1 MAQWGA
7 LVTQPNRALQLYR
20 DKDFPLDV
28 RHHLAHYIESRSWMS
43 LPPTRAQEE
52 LAGLINALDA
62 KVVELQNTGQLD
74 LVLAS
79 HKLSQC
85 RAQLINLYGKNPV
98 LLLQTLSMLLQTE
111 HKLLTEEF
119 QQQCMSPMSG
129 PMTPLSAPMTPDM
142 NQSRSGGLPAIS
154 NTLTNLDSWG
164 QSANIICQYLGN
176 TKDVLNKMSPNKRV
190 AMQSK
195 MKRLQGNLDKHL
207 QTIEQARR
215 YLRSS
220 IETTV
225 AKLCVQNEMILQNIT
240 DYKLSQRRAL
250 VRFEAQVNINDVEAR
265 VKSHVVELETC
276 LQQIRLA
283 VRHYNTVKDISSN
296 SPDESMTIISLRDK
310 VVNLIK
316 NLVSNALVIEELPS
330 AILKKDTK
338 FAATLR
344 LLVGGHFG
352 IKMNLPE
359 VTCTLVSFSQ
369 IQDILSG
376 EVLPNK
382 TGCGDILNG
391 SNVMEHHPSTNSVK
405 LFMKKLMLK
414 KYTRASSADKA
425 GEERYGLCFTSTLS
439 LHLAEEQSITL
450 CTISP
455 SLALIVHTRQIALAE
470 ATVIWDNSFC
480 QNGEKPIEEVTWAQ
494 LGKVL
499 SSWFKMQT
507 GRGLSDNNVRC
518 LGRKLLRS
526 DHVSDKDTVSWKVFA
541 KENQADRAFSFWD
554 WVYSAYDLIDKCLR
568 DLWKDGLVEGFI
580 SKDEVQSLLYK
591 CEPNTF
597 ILRFSD
603 SMVGGISASWLH
615 QEPGGRSPGEIL
627 HLEPSTHR
635 GLSYISLAER
645 IMGLPD
651 LKVLYPNKPKNQ
663 VFSKYIQKREMG
675 ASDTAYVR
683 QNISV
688 SVDLPRHHSAPL
700 LSNDSSFGSTLN
712 SPCTPY
718 LDDDLFDSLDCSDF
732 NVSPTAAHEMPDD
745 QYPNPHSDSTIYTH
759 PDSML
764 TESSMYSVG
773 DIEPSLAEL
782 DLDSLINTAQ
792 NNLNSISNI
801 NNGNSSTDHDMFFGD
816 HW

>member
-1 MAQWGA
+1 
-7 LVTQPNRALQLYR
+7 
-20 DKDFPLDV
+20 
-28 RHHLAHYIESRSWMS
+28 
-43 LPPTRAQEE
+43 
-52 LAGLINALDA
+52 
-62 KVVELQNTGQLD
+62 
-74 LVLAS
+74 
-79 HKLSQC
+79 
-85 RAQLINLYGKNPV
+85 
-98 LLLQTLSMLLQTE
+98 
-111 HKLLTEEF
+111 
-119 QQQCMSPMSG
+119 
-129 PMTPLSAPMTPDM
+129 MTPISAPMTPM
-142 NQSRSGGLPAIS
+142 GAPMTPVMSPRSGGLPAIS
-154 NTLTNLDSWG
+154 NTLNNLDNWG

-190 AMQSK
+190 AMQGK

-207 QTIEQARR
+207 QTIGQARR

-220 IETTV
+220 IENTV
-225 AKLCVQNEMILQNIT
+225 EKLCRQNGVILQNIA
-240 DYKLSQRRAL
+240 DFKLSQRRAM
-250 VRFEAQVNINDVEAR
+250 VGFEARVNINDLEAR

-283 VRHYNTVKDISSN
+283 VRHYSTVKDISS
-296 SPDESMTIISLRDK
+296 SCPDESRTIISLRDK
-310 VVNLIK
+310 VVCLIK
-316 NLVSNALVIEELPS
+316 ELVSKSLVIEELPS

-359 VTCTLVSFSQ
+359 VTCTLVSFPQ
-369 IQDILSG
+369 IQEILAG
-376 EVLPNK
+376 EVPSNK

-425 GEERYGLCFTSTLS
+425 GEERYGLCFTSTFS
-439 LHLAEEQSITL
+439 LHLVEEQTINL
-450 CTISP
+450 CVISP
-455 SLALIVHTRQIALAE
+455 SLALIVHTRQMALAE
-470 ATVIWDNSFC
+470 ATVIWDNSFSR
-480 QNGEKPIEEVTWAQ
+480 NGEKPVEEVTWSQ
-494 LGKVL
+494 LGQVL
-499 SSWFKMQT
+499 SSWFKMNT
-507 GRGLSDNNVRC
+507 GRGLSENNVRC

-526 DHVSDKDTVSWKVFA
+526 EHLSDKDTVSWKVFA
-541 KENQADRAFSFWD
+541 KDNQADRSFSFWD
-554 WVYSAYDLIDKCLR
+554 WLYSAYDLIDKCLK

-580 SKDEVQSLLYK
+580 SKDEVQSLLQT

-603 SMVGGISASWLH
+603 SMVGGVSASWLH
-615 QEPGGRSPGEIL
+615 QEVQAGRKTGEIL

-663 VFSKYIQKREMG
+663 VFSKYVQKREMG

-732 NVSPTAAHEMPDD
+732 NVSPPGANEED
-745 QYPNPHSDSTIYTH
+745 QYPAPHSDATMYSH

-764 TESSMYSVG
+764 TEPSIYSVG

-801 NNGNSSTDHDMFFGD
+801 NNGGTATTDHEMFFGD